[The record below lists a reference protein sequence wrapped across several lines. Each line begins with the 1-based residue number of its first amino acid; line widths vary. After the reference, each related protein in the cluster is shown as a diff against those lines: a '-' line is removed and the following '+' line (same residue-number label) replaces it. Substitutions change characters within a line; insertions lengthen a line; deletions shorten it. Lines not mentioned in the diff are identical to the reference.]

1 MRSQIIEKSG
11 ARDKFLCYK
20 DEVDLRNSLMAA
32 YWGWWD
38 MSNYM
43 RQKLL
48 AVFSSPNPPSSPSLL

>member
-11 ARDKFLCYK
+11 GGDKFLCYQ

-38 MSNYM
+38 MSNYIKQM
-43 RQKLL
+43 LL
-48 AVFSSPNPPSSPSLL
+48 ADFSSTNLPSSPSLL